1 MSSSV
6 EGDRRTSVSASAYT
20 EVQRS
25 ERFQELKRR
34 HRSIVFPLTAIFLA
48 WYFLYVLLA
57 DYAHEFMSHKLW
69 GNINVG
75 LVMGLLQFVST
86 FAITAIYVSFANK
99 NLDPLAEPS
108 CATSSR
114 AVPDDPPRGRHRRRR
129 ARQSTSPSS

>member
-1 MSSSV
+1 VSSSV

-20 EVQRS
+20 QVHQS

-34 HRSIVFPLTAIFLA
+34 HRSIVFPLTAVFLA

-57 DYAHEFMSHKLW
+57 DYAHDFMSHKLW

-86 FAITAIYVSFANK
+86 FAIAAIYVSFANK
-99 NLDPLAEPS
+99 NLDPLATEL
-108 CATSSR
+108 R
-114 AVPDDPPRGRHRRRR
+114 DELEGG
-129 ARQSTSPSS
+129 AR

>member
-1 MSSSV
+1 VSSSV
-6 EGDRRTSVSASAYT
+6 EGDRRTSVSANAYT

-86 FAITAIYVSFANK
+86 FTITAIYVSFANK
-99 NLDPLAEPS
+99 NLDPLAAEL
-108 CATSSR
+108 R
-114 AVPDDPPRGRHRRRR
+114 DELEGG
-129 ARQSTSPSS
+129 AR

>member
-6 EGDRRTSVSASAYT
+6 EGDRRASVSASAYT
-20 EVQRS
+20 EVERS

-34 HRSIVFPLTAIFLA
+34 HRSIVFPLTALFLA

-57 DYAHEFMSHKLW
+57 DYAHDFMSHKLW

-86 FAITAIYVSFANK
+86 FAIAAIYVSYANK
-99 NLDPLAEPS
+99 NLDPLAAEL
-108 CATSSR
+108 R
-114 AVPDDPPRGRHRRRR
+114 DELEGG
-129 ARQSTSPSS
+129 AR

>member
-6 EGDRRTSVSASAYT
+6 EGDRRPSVSASAYT
-20 EVQRS
+20 EIQRS

-34 HRSIVFPLTAIFLA
+34 HRSIAFPLAAIFLA

-57 DYAHEFMSHKLW
+57 DYAHGFMSHKLA

-99 NLDPLAEPS
+99 NLDPLAAEL
-108 CATSSR
+108 R
-114 AVPDDPPRGRHRRRR
+114 DELEGG
-129 ARQSTSPSS
+129 AR

>member
-1 MSSSV
+1 VSSSV

-25 ERFQELKRR
+25 ERFRELKRR
-34 HRSIVFPLTAIFLA
+34 HRGIVFPLTAIFLT

-57 DYAHEFMSHKLW
+57 DYAHDFMSHKLA

-86 FAITAIYVSFANK
+86 FAIAAIYVSYANK
-99 NLDPLAEPS
+99 NLDPLAAEL
-108 CATSSR
+108 R
-114 AVPDDPPRGRHRRRR
+114 DELEGG
-129 ARQSTSPSS
+129 AR

>member
-1 MSSSV
+1 VSSSV

-20 EVQRS
+20 EVHQS

-34 HRSIVFPLTAIFLA
+34 HRSIVFPLTAVFLA

-57 DYAHEFMSHKLW
+57 DYAHDFMSHKLW

-86 FAITAIYVSFANK
+86 FAIAAIYVSFANK
-99 NLDPLAEPS
+99 NLDPLAAEL
-108 CATSSR
+108 R
-114 AVPDDPPRGRHRRRR
+114 DELEGG
-129 ARQSTSPSS
+129 AR